1 MRESNFYEFAQ
12 LLNYDFQGYS
22 VPVGHR
28 VHLHGVQPDKNRLA
42 PLYSSEGKIGTINGL
57 LPLYNILLR
66 MFRENI
72 SPSGG
77 NRMLF
82 MLPLLSSCIF
92 LIAAL

>member
-1 MRESNFYEFAQ
+1 
-12 LLNYDFQGYS
+12 

-28 VHLHGVQPDKNRLA
+28 VHLHGVQPDKNHLA

-77 NRMLF
+77 NRDA
-82 MLPLLSSCIF
+82 IR
-92 LIAAL
+92 AALVELMYLSH